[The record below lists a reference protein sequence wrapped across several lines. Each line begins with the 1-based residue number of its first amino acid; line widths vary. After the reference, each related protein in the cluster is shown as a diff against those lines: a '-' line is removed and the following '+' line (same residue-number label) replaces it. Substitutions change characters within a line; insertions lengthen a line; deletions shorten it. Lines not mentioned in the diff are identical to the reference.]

1 MMFCHKLYII
11 ECINLIINKEA
22 HLLLTVGNK
31 IVTNWHFYVSL
42 VDFLKTKILI
52 YSVSTNY
59 IS

>member
-1 MMFCHKLYII
+1 M
-11 ECINLIINKEA
+11 
-22 HLLLTVGNK
+22 VGNK